1 MSTAPRVAILGFHLE
16 SNRFAPI
23 TTKTDFQTQCWE
35 EGDAITQLARSLSHL
50 PSEIVGFYERMDQK
64 GAWQPVPLI
73 VIAAPPGGPADEE
86 TWQCFLDTV
95 KTKLLA
101 AGSVDAIYVA
111 NHGASAAVDVDDTE
125 TVLLRLLRSIV
136 GEHTPILA
144 SHDLHCN
151 VSEETVELLDVLVS
165 YRTNPHVDQ
174 RERGQE
180 VADILHEIWGGMK
193 PEMAYIRLPITP
205 PSVTLLTASGPY
217 ADVIN
222 AGTERMQT
230 PEQGPIV
237 NVSACSGFVF
247 SDLPKCGMT
256 ITVTARND
264 LNAARRTALALARDA
279 WADKGR
285 YVADTINVEKA
296 VALARQSAEHLLFAD
311 VADNPGGGGRGNT
324 SWLLKAFDEARIPGV
339 VLGVF
344 IDPELAAEAV
354 ELGEGATFMA
364 HFNRAESSEY
374 SLPYQAKVNV
384 LCLTDGNGVGRRGFM
399 KDRRYSLG
407 QTALLELVDS
417 GMLVVVGS
425 LRRQLNEPRMLE
437 MHGIDIAQ
445 AKVVIVKS
453 RGHYR
458 AGFDEFFSDDRIFDV
473 DSPGLTTPN
482 LSQVNFK
489 HLPRPVWPI
498 DKEVEWVEPEWAK
511 DINVL

>member
-1 MSTAPRVAILGFHLE
+1 MSTLPRVAILGFHLE
-16 SNRFAPI
+16 SNRFAPL
-23 TTKTDFQTQCWE
+23 TTKADFQKQCWE
-35 EGDAITQLARSLSHL
+35 EGEAISTLARSLSHL
-50 PSEIVGFYERMDQK
+50 PAEIPGFYARMDEK

-73 VIAAPPGGPADEE
+73 VSAAPPGGPADQE
-86 TWQCFLDTV
+86 TWQDFLATV
-95 KTKLLA
+95 KTKLVEV
-101 AGSVDAIYVA
+101 GKVDAVYVA
-111 NHGASAAVDVDDTE
+111 NHGASAAEGVDDTE

-136 GEHTPILA
+136 GDKTPILA

-151 VSEETVELLDVLVS
+151 VSAETIDLLDVLVA

-174 RERGQE
+174 YARGQE
-180 VADILHEIWGGMK
+180 VADLFHEMLGGMQ
-193 PEMAYIRLPITP
+193 PQMAYIRLPLTP

-217 ADVIN
+217 ADLVN
-222 AGTERMQT
+222 AGIARMQT
-230 PEQGPIV
+230 ATEGPIA
-237 NVSACSGFVF
+237 NVSVCSGFVF

-264 LNAARRTALALARDA
+264 LHAARRTALDLARQA

-285 YVADTINVEKA
+285 YIANTISVDKA
-296 VALARQSAEHLLFAD
+296 VQLAHTSTEHLLFAD

-324 SWLLKAFDEARIPGV
+324 SWLLKAFHEAGLSGV

-344 IDPELAAEAV
+344 IDPELVNEATA
-354 ELGEGATFMA
+354 LGEGAVFKA
-364 HFNRAESSEY
+364 EFNRAESSEY
-374 SLPYQAKVNV
+374 SLPYVAQAKV
-384 LCLTDGNGVGRRGFM
+384 LKLTDGHGVGRRGFM

-407 QTALLELVDS
+407 NTALLELEGS
-417 GMLVVVGS
+417 GMQVVVGS

-437 MHGIDIAQ
+437 MHGIDIAA

-489 HLPRPVWPI
+489 YLPRPVWPI
-498 DKEVEWVEPEWAK
+498 DKEVEWIEPEWAK
-511 DINVL
+511 ELNN